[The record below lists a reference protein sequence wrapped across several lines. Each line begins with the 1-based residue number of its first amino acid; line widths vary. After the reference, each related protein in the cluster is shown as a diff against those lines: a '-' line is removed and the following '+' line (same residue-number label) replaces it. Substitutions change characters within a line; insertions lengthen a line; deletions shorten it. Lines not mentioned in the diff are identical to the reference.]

1 MLSQTGGLTL
11 VHSAT
16 MDDLV
21 SHLKALFGDAATVLF
36 GQLAPFGLIM
46 LLLLANAVQNAMIGP
61 DDSLVGGLLAALTL
75 VVSSRLIARSAWLRG
90 GLEGSPRCWFTRD
103 RCSRMIFD
111 AKASALTS

>member
-36 GQLAPFGLIM
+36 SVLRTAVVYVVVLLGLRLGGRRQLGQLAPFDLIM

-61 DDSLVGGLLAALTL
+61 DDGLLGGLLA
-75 VVSSRLIARSAWLRG
+75 RAWR
-90 GLEGSPRCWFTRD
+90 R
-103 RCSRMIFD
+103 RCSRWTAPFR
-111 AKASALTS
+111 